1 MGSLKLT
8 LKYLVGLTESKMN
21 HYKNRRGMKMVGDNE
36 VNNTKVCD
44 VLWHACIDI
53 KELGLQWP
61 PVSSCKFRSIN
72 AAHKNNSLG

>member
-1 MGSLKLT
+1 
-8 LKYLVGLTESKMN
+8 
-21 HYKNRRGMKMVGDNE
+21 MVGDNE
-36 VNNTKVCD
+36 VNDTKVRG

-61 PVSSCKFRSIN
+61 PVSSYKFRSIE